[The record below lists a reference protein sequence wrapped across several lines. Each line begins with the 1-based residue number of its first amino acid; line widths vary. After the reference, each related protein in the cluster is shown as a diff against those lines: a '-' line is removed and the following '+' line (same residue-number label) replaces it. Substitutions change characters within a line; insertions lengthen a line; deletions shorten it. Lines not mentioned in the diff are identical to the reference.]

1 MRLFRNFLKDCNGA
15 TAVEYGLLAAILA
28 ITLAVALGNYYD
40 LMTNMFGGVANT
52 YQNAAN

>member
-1 MRLFRNFLKDCNGA
+1 MRLFRNFLRDCNGA

-28 ITLAVALGNYYD
+28 ITLAVALSNYYD

-52 YQNAAN
+52 YQNAAD